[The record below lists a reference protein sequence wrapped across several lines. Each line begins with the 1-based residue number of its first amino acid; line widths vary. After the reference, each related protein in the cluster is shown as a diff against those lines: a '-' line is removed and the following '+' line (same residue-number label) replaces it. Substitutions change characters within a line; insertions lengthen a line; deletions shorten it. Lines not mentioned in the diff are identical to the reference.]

1 MDALERLQSIL
12 QTKTI
17 SYAERE
23 QIDFDEYEKFI
34 SLIKQHYPLLHE
46 KAVVER
52 VGMYSL
58 LYVIKGTTDLKPIG
72 WMGHYDVV
80 PVNPEGWNHEPFG
93 AEVHEDYVYARGAL
107 DMKGHVVAMLEAIE
121 SLLDEG
127 KTFERD
133 LYIMLGHN
141 EETGSAMADSGAKAI
156 KELLISRGITFECV
170 LDEGGAFID
179 GKKLGVNGTVALI
192 GVAEKGYL
200 DVEIMARREGG
211 HASTPPERSALFE
224 VTQAA
229 GLMESNKFKADFNP
243 ATRAMFEALV
253 PAMDQPL
260 KFLFKYKDIFKPIL
274 LNVMTKNP
282 ETAATVRTTAVM
294 TMASGSKAPN
304 VLAQD
309 AKVNLNCRIV
319 PGDSVEEVVSRI
331 KRRIGSRFTVTALN
345 GNNPTSVSSVES
357 RCYTSIDKVIKDVY
371 PDIKVVAP
379 YLMIAATDSRIYHD
393 QAEGV
398 YRIQPFMSIKDDR
411 PTIHADN
418 ERVAITSYYQGI
430 QFFKALMCT
439 LNGVQ

>member
-1 MDALERLQSIL
+1 MDALERLQAIL

-23 QIDFDEYEKFI
+23 RIDFGEYEKFI
-34 SLIKQHYPLLHE
+34 ELIKKHYPRLHE
-46 KAVVER
+46 KATLER
-52 VGMYSL
+52 VGDYSL
-58 LYVIKGTTDLKPIG
+58 LFVIKGTSDLKPIG

-80 PVNPEGWNHEPFG
+80 PVNPEGWNHDPFG
-93 AEVHEDYVYARGAL
+93 AHVHEGFVYARGAL
-107 DMKGHVVAMLEAIE
+107 DMKGHVVALLEAVE
-121 SLLDEG
+121 SLLEEG
-127 KTFERD
+127 KQFERD

-141 EETGSAMADSGAKAI
+141 EETGSAMPDSGAKAI
-156 KELLISRGITFECV
+156 KDLLISRGVTFECV

-200 DVEIMARREGG
+200 DVEIMASREGG

-243 ATRAMFEALV
+243 ATSAMFEALV

-260 KFLFKYKDIFKPIL
+260 KFLFKHKAIFKPIL

-309 AKVNLNCRIV
+309 GRVNLNCRIV
-319 PGDSVEEVVSRI
+319 PGDSVEQVVSRI
-331 KRRIGSRFTVTALN
+331 KNRIGSRFSVTAIN

-357 RCYTSIDKVIKDVY
+357 RCYRAIDKTIREVY
-371 PDIKVVAP
+371 SDLKVVAP

-398 YRIQPFMSIKDDR
+398 YRIQPFLSIKDDR

-418 ERVAITSYYQGI
+418 ERVAITSFYQGI
-430 QFFKALMCT
+430 QFFRALIRA
-439 LNGVQ
+439 LNGLK

>member
-1 MDALERLQSIL
+1 
-12 QTKTI
+12 
-17 SYAERE
+17 
-23 QIDFDEYEKFI
+23 
-34 SLIKQHYPLLHE
+34 
-46 KAVVER
+46 
-52 VGMYSL
+52 
-58 LYVIKGTTDLKPIG
+58 
-72 WMGHYDVV
+72 
-80 PVNPEGWNHEPFG
+80 
-93 AEVHEDYVYARGAL
+93 
-107 DMKGHVVAMLEAIE
+107 
-121 SLLDEG
+121 
-127 KTFERD
+127 
-133 LYIMLGHN
+133 
-141 EETGSAMADSGAKAI
+141 MADSGAKAI
-156 KELLISRGITFECV
+156 KELLIARGITFECV

-260 KFLFKYKDIFKPIL
+260 KFLFKHKDIFKPIL

-331 KRRIGSRFTVTALN
+331 KRRIGSRFTVSPIN

-357 RCYTSIDKVIKDVY
+357 RCYTSIDKVIKEVY
-371 PDIKVVAP
+371 PDLKVVAP

-418 ERVAITSYYQGI
+418 ERVAIASYYQGI

>member
-1 MDALERLQSIL
+1 MDALERLQAIL

-23 QIDFDEYEKFI
+23 RIDFEEYEKFI
-34 SLIKQHYPLLHE
+34 ALIKKHYPRLHE
-46 KAVVER
+46 QATLER
-52 VGMYSL
+52 VGGHSL
-58 LYVIKGTTDLKPIG
+58 LYIIKGTSDLKPIA

-80 PVNPEGWNHEPFG
+80 PVNPEGWKYDPFG
-93 AEVHEDYVYARGAL
+93 ALVHEGYVYARGAL
-107 DMKGHVVAMLEAIE
+107 DMKGHVVALLEAVE
-121 SLLDEG
+121 SLLEEG
-127 KTFERD
+127 KQFERD

-141 EETGSAMADSGAKAI
+141 EETGSAMPDSGAKAI
-156 KELLISRGITFECV
+156 KDLLISRGITFECV

-200 DVEIMARREGG
+200 DVEIMASREGG

-229 GLMESNKFKADFNP
+229 GLMESSKFKADFNP

-260 KFLFKYKDIFKPIL
+260 KFMFKYKDIFKPIL
-274 LNVMTKNP
+274 LSVMTKNP

-319 PGDSVEEVVSRI
+319 PGDSVDEVVSRI
-331 KRRIGSRFTVTALN
+331 KRRIGSRFTVTAIN
-345 GNNPTSVSSVES
+345 GNNPTSVSSVDS
-357 RCYTSIDKVIKDVY
+357 RSYHTIDKMIKEVY
-371 PDIKVVAP
+371 PDLKVVAP

-398 YRIQPFMSIKDDR
+398 YRIQPFLSIKDDR

-418 ERVAITSYYQGI
+418 ERVAIESFYQGI
-430 QFFKALMCT
+430 QFFKALISA
-439 LNGVQ
+439 LNGLN

>member
-1 MDALERLQSIL
+1 MDALGRLQVLL

-23 QIDFDEYEKFI
+23 RIDFAEYEKFI
-34 SLIKQHYPLLHE
+34 ELIKQHYPMLHE
-46 KAVVER
+46 RAVVER
-52 VGMYSL
+52 IGGYSL
-58 LYVIKGTTDLKPIG
+58 LFYVKGSLNLKPIG

-80 PVNPEGWNHEPFG
+80 PVNPEGWNCDPFDALIQDG
-93 AEVHEDYVYARGAL
+93 YVYARGAL
-107 DMKGHVVAMLEAIE
+107 DMKGHVVALLEAVE
-121 SLLDEG
+121 SLLSEG
-127 KTFERD
+127 KSFERD

-141 EETGSAMADSGAKAI
+141 EETGSAMPDSGAKAI
-156 KELLISRGITFECV
+156 KEQLIAKGITFECV
-170 LDEGGAFID
+170 LDEGGVFID

-200 DVEIMARREGG
+200 DVEIMARRVGG
-211 HASTPPERSALFE
+211 HAATPPERSALYE

-243 ATRAMFEALV
+243 VTRAMFEALV
-253 PAMDQPL
+253 PAMEQPL
-260 KFLFKYKDIFKPIL
+260 KFLFKYKNVFKPIL
-274 LNVMTKNP
+274 LSVMTQNA
-282 ETAATVRTTAVM
+282 ETAATVRTASVM

-319 PGDSVEEVVSRI
+319 PGDSVDEVITRI
-331 KRRIGSRFTVTALN
+331 KARIGSRYTVTPIN
-345 GNNPTSVSSVES
+345 GNNPTSVSPVDN
-357 RCYTSIDKVIKDVY
+357 RCYRAIEKVIKEVY
-371 PDIKVVAP
+371 TDLRVVAP

-418 ERVAITSYYQGI
+418 ERVSIAAYYQGI
-430 QFFKALMCT
+430 TFFRALMSE
-439 LNGVQ
+439 LNGV